1 MSGGHTNHRPS
12 GDQKDGGARLG
23 AAPNATAP
31 VEYTAWLRGVLQNVG
46 QHPVLGQITE
56 RGIAVAVTLAYA
68 VGHEPLHPEVEDRT
82 CDRCRQYVPTGTDLW
97 LFRIPVREKLI
108 VTGGF
113 CTGCARLKGM
123 LP

>member
-1 MSGGHTNHRPS
+1 MPEHNTSRHPS

-31 VEYTAWLRGVLQNVG
+31 VEYTAWLRGLLQYAS
-46 QHPVLGQITE
+46 QSPALLHFTE
-56 RGIAVAVTLAYA
+56 RGIALAVALSFV
-68 VGHEPLHPEVEDRT
+68 VEHDPLPASVEWRT
-82 CDRCRQYVPTGTDLW
+82 CDRCRHYVPSGTDLW
-97 LFRIPVREKLI
+97 RFRIPVREKLI

-113 CTGCARLKGM
+113 CTGCARLEGM